1 MWEIHSFFQVD
12 LFLEFYPKCV
22 LKWLTRLS
30 SENCASQ
37 PKSRLNISQN
47 GGHQHF
53 SCIDCDAGA
62 SDVNKYSEITAML
75 EKMLSSQKYQNG
87 KFFVFLQNFTMS
99 DCDPWHGEVLVDA

>member
-37 PKSRLNISQN
+37 PNSRLNISQN

-75 EKMLSSQKYQNG
+75 EKMFSPKKYSNG
-87 KFFVFLQNFTMS
+87 KFLSFFRISQCLIVIPGMEKFY
-99 DCDPWHGEVLVDA
+99 